1 MFVLYRYIPEPLICQ
16 NERSFYSGGMPR
28 VTQEHLDARRR
39 QILDAA
45 RRRFIKNGFHAT
57 SMQDVLT
64 EAGMSAGAVYRYF
77 RGKEDIIAAIADEA
91 LTELTASVADV
102 LDTDPLPSLEDVVG
116 RILATVGRLDA
127 GQELANLAVQVWAE
141 ALRSP
146 ALAERV
152 AETFDGLRGAL
163 AELAAAYAERG
174 LIPPDVPPMSVAKVL
189 MAIGPGF
196 AMQRALLGDV
206 DEEMF
211 SEGLRALLAP
221 QFQLSPQAVA

>member
-1 MFVLYRYIPEPLICQ
+1 
-16 NERSFYSGGMPR
+16 MPR

-45 RRRFIKNGFHAT
+45 RRCFVKDGFHAT

-64 EAGMSAGAVYRYF
+64 EADLSAGAVYRYF

-91 LTELTASVADV
+91 LAELTASVADM
-102 LDTDPLPSLEDVVG
+102 LAADPLPSFEDVVG
-116 RILATVGRLDA
+116 QILETVGRMDS
-127 GQELANLAVQVWAE
+127 GHELANLAIQIWAE

-152 AETFDGLRGAL
+152 AQTVHGLREVL
-163 AELAAAYAERG
+163 ADVAAAYAGRG
-174 LIPPDVPPMSVAKVL
+174 LIPPDVSPMSVAKVL
-189 MAIGPGF
+189 TAIGPGF

-206 DEEMF
+206 DEQMF
-211 SEGLRALLAP
+211 QDGLRALLAP
-221 QFQLSPQAVA
+221 QFQHSPQAVA

>member
-1 MFVLYRYIPEPLICQ
+1 
-16 NERSFYSGGMPR
+16 MPR

-45 RRRFIKNGFHAT
+45 RRLFIKNGFHPT

-64 EAGMSAGAVYRYF
+64 EADLSAGAVYRYF

-91 LTELTASVADV
+91 LAELTASVTDM

-116 RILATVGRLDA
+116 QILETVGRMDS
-127 GQELANLAVQVWAE
+127 GQELANLAIQIWAE

-152 AETFDGLRGAL
+152 AQTVHSLRDVL
-163 AELAAAYAERG
+163 ARLATVYAERG
-174 LIPPDVPPMSVAKVL
+174 LIPPDVSPMSVAKVL
-189 MAIGPGF
+189 TAIGPGF

-206 DEEMF
+206 DEQVF
-211 SEGLRALLAP
+211 QDGLRALLAP
-221 QFQLSPQAVA
+221 QFQRSPQTVA

>member
-1 MFVLYRYIPEPLICQ
+1 MFVLYRYTPPLPICQ
-16 NERSFYSGGMPR
+16 NERSFYNEIMPR
-28 VTQEHLDARRR
+28 VTQEHLDSRRR

-45 RRRFIKNGFHAT
+45 RRRFVKNGFHAT

-64 EAGMSAGAVYRYF
+64 EADLSAGAVYRYF
-77 RGKEDIIAAIADEA
+77 RGKDDIIAAIADEA
-91 LTELTASVADV
+91 LAELTASVADV
-102 LDTDPLPSLEDVVG
+102 LDSDPLPSLEDVVG
-116 RILATVGRLDA
+116 QILATVGRLDA
-127 GQELANLAVQVWAE
+127 GQELATLALQVWAE

-152 AETFDGLRGAL
+152 AETFNGLRRVL
-163 AELAAAYAERG
+163 ADLAAVYAERG

-211 SEGLRALLAP
+211 QDGLRALLAP
-221 QFQLSPQAVA
+221 QFQRSPQTVA

>member
-1 MFVLYRYIPEPLICQ
+1 MV
-16 NERSFYSGGMPR
+16 SMPR

-64 EAGMSAGAVYRYF
+64 EADLSAGAVYRYF

-91 LTELTASVADV
+91 LAELTASVTDM

-116 RILATVGRLDA
+116 QILETVGRMDS
-127 GQELANLAVQVWAE
+127 GQELANLALQIWAE

-152 AETFDGLRGAL
+152 AQTVNSLRNVL
-163 AELAAAYAERG
+163 AELAAVYAERG
-174 LIPPDVPPMSVAKVL
+174 LIPPDVSPMSVAKVL
-189 MAIGPGF
+189 TAIGPGF

-206 DEEMF
+206 DEQMF
-211 SEGLRALLAP
+211 TGGLRALLAP
-221 QFQLSPQAVA
+221 QFQRSPQALA

>member
-1 MFVLYRYIPEPLICQ
+1 
-16 NERSFYSGGMPR
+16 MPR
-28 VTQEHLDARRR
+28 VTQEHLDSRRR

-45 RRRFIKNGFHAT
+45 RRRFVKNGFHAT

-64 EAGMSAGAVYRYF
+64 EADLSAGAVYRYF
-77 RGKEDIIAAIADEA
+77 RGKDDIIAAIAEEA
-91 LTELTASVADV
+91 LAELTASVADV
-102 LDTDPLPSLEDVVG
+102 LDSDPLPSLEDVVG
-116 RILATVGRLDA
+116 QILATVGRLDA
-127 GQELANLAVQVWAE
+127 GQELANIALQVWAE

-152 AETFDGLRGAL
+152 AETFHGLRRVL
-163 AELAAAYAERG
+163 ADLAAVYAERG

-211 SEGLRALLAP
+211 QDGLRTLLAP
-221 QFQLSPQAVA
+221 QFQRSPQAMA

>member
-1 MFVLYRYIPEPLICQ
+1 MFVLYICTSSRPICQ
-16 NERSFYSGGMPR
+16 NERSFYNGGMPR

-45 RRRFIKNGFHAT
+45 RRCFVKNGFHAT

-64 EAGMSAGAVYRYF
+64 EADLSAGALYRYF

-91 LTELTASVADV
+91 LTALTASVADV
-102 LDTDPLPSLEDVVG
+102 LGTDPLPSLEDVVG
-116 RILATVGRLDA
+116 QIIAAVGRLDA

-152 AETFDGLRGAL
+152 AETFNGLRGAL
-163 AELAAAYAERG
+163 AELAAVYAARG

-206 DEEMF
+206 DEEIF
-211 SEGLRALLAP
+211 SDGLRALLAP
-221 QFQLSPQAVA
+221 QFRRSPQAVA